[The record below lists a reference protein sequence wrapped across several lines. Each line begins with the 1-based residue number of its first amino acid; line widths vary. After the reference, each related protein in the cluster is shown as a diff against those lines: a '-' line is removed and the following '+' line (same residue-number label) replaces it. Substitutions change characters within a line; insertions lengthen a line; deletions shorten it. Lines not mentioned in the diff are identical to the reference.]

1 MKPLHAGAC
10 LTLALAVA
18 AGPASAEI
26 RQAAP
31 DAFFIAFSQSTAV
44 PPDRAYAAVAALPA
58 WWSDEHTW
66 SGKASNL
73 SLEARA
79 GGCFCERWADG
90 SAEHGRVLMALPSK
104 MLRLDAALGPLQ
116 EFALKGVLT
125 FWIRY
130 NEDGTSRIDVEYRVN
145 GAGNSGLDELA
156 PKVDAMLGEQVA
168 RLGRYIATGK
178 PDAPPTEAAEG
189 AETAAA
195 ARAAILE
202 QWKREA
208 ESAAAAKKPA
218 AAPATPNPRKRD
230 PAPAH

>member
-1 MKPLHAGAC
+1 MNLLRAGAC
-10 LTLALAVA
+10 LALALPA
-18 AGPASAEI
+18 APALAEV
-26 RQAAP
+26 RQAAA
-31 DAFFIAFSQSTAV
+31 DGFFLAFSQSTAV
-44 PPDRAYAAVAALPA
+44 SPDRAYAAVAALPA

-66 SGKASNL
+66 SGKASHL
-73 SLEARA
+73 SLEAKA

-104 MLRLDAALGPLQ
+104 MLRLGAALGPLQ
-116 EFALKGVLT
+116 EFALTGVLT

-130 NEDGTSRIDVEYRVN
+130 NEDGTARVDVEYRVN
-145 GAGNSGLDELA
+145 GGTASGLDELA
-156 PKVDAMLGEQVA
+156 PQVDAMLGEQVA

-178 PDAPPTEAAEG
+178 PDAPATEAAEG
-189 AETAAA
+189 ADTAAA

-208 ESAAAAKKPA
+208 ESAAAVKKPA